1 MPDRLRHCRL
11 LASTSLPGWLAML
24 LLAMPSAHAATAP
37 VTAAPPAALRIAPTP
52 PCVGELGS
60 VTALGLHQGKSM
72 LLDLKRSGLPAPAW
86 LRAVGDADLVQVEPM
101 ASPTAR
107 AMFFLFGKKVGA
119 TNLLFQD
126 REGRCAMVEVAVGVD
141 AATVEGALRR
151 LLPGETQLRV
161 SAAADSL
168 VLSGTVS
175 DAVAAEHALAI
186 AEAYLRRGGA
196 TPSVGRAAGAGSS
209 GERIVNMLSLASPQQ
224 VMLEVK
230 IAEISRTMLEKLG
243 VDVSLT
249 RSRGSWSTR
258 LASQFMVGASGAIG
272 IAKPGSGEFI
282 ALDAE
287 KGDGLIRI
295 LAEPTI
301 MAVSGQ
307 EGSFL
312 AGGRIFIPVAQSG
325 GVNGGTV
332 TLEEKEFGVG
342 LRFTPTVLGG
352 GRINIRVA
360 PEVSE
365 LSREGVG
372 LSARGVGGNAI
383 LPLLTTRRAT
393 TTVQLQDGQSFA
405 IGGLIRDNLSQ
416 NIRALP
422 VLGEVPVLGA
432 LFRSSDFQSDRS
444 ELIFIVT
451 PRLVRPLPEDIA
463 LPTDGY
469 RPPGRAAFFLGGKM
483 EGAPV
488 SVPVTSTAK
497 E

>member
-1 MPDRLRHCRL
+1 MPTLYERNPMQDRSWRYLRCLCHWVV
-11 LASTSLPGWLAML
+11 PL
-24 LLAMPSAHAATAP
+24 LLSMPAAHAASPAG
-37 VTAAPPAALRIAPTP
+37 AAPSTLPRVAPPP

-60 VTALGLHQGKSM
+60 ATVPGLQQGKSM
-72 LLDLKRSGLPAPAW
+72 LLDLQRQGLPSPAW
-86 LRAVGDADLVQVEPM
+86 LRAVGDADVLQVEPM
-101 ASPTAR
+101 ASPVAR
-107 AMFFLFGKKVGA
+107 GVFFLFGKKVGA

-126 REGRCAMVEVAVGVD
+126 REGHCAMVAVAVGMD
-141 AATVEGALRR
+141 AATVEDALRR
-151 LLPGETQLRV
+151 LLPQETQLRV

-168 VLSGTVS
+168 VLAGTVS
-175 DAVAAEHALAI
+175 DAAAAEHAVAI
-186 AEAYLRRGGA
+186 AEAYLRRGVA
-196 TPSVGRAAGAGSS
+196 TPAAGGGGNDAGS
-209 GERIVNMLSLASPQQ
+209 GRIVNMLSLASPQQ

-230 IAEISRTMLEKLG
+230 VAEISRSVLEKLG
-243 VDVSLT
+243 VDASLT
-249 RSRGSWSTR
+249 RSRGNWSTR
-258 LASQFMVGASGAIG
+258 LATQFMVGASGAIG

-282 ALDAE
+282 NLDAE
-287 KGDGLIRI
+287 KGDGLVRI

-312 AGGRIFIPVAQSG
+312 AGGRIFIPVAQTG
-325 GVNGGTV
+325 GVNGGAV

-365 LSREGVG
+365 LSRDGVG
-372 LSARGVGGNAI
+372 LSARGVGGSAV
-383 LPLLTTRRAT
+383 LPLLTTRRAS

-405 IGGLIRDNLSQ
+405 IGGLIRDTLSQ
-416 NIRALP
+416 NIKALP

-444 ELIFIVT
+444 ELVFIVT
-451 PRLVRPLPEDIA
+451 PRLVRPLPDDIV

-469 RPPGRAAFFLGGKM
+469 RPPGRAEFFLGGKM
-483 EGAPV
+483 EGA
-488 SVPVTSTAK
+488 AAAQ
-497 E
+497 

>member
-1 MPDRLRHCRL
+1 M
-11 LASTSLPGWLAML
+11 T
-24 LLAMPSAHAATAP
+24 
-37 VTAAPPAALRIAPTP
+37 VT
-52 PCVGELGS
+52 
-60 VTALGLHQGKSM
+60 GLQQGKSM
-72 LLDLKRSGLPAPAW
+72 LLGLQQHGLPSPAW
-86 LRAVGDADLVQVEPM
+86 LRAIGDTEVVQVEPM
-101 ASPTAR
+101 ASPVAR
-107 AMFFLFGKKVGA
+107 GAFFLFGKKVGA

-126 REGRCAMVEVAVGVD
+126 REGRCAMAAVAVGMD
-141 AATVEGALRR
+141 AATVEDALRR
-151 LLPGETQLRV
+151 LLPQETQLRV

-168 VLSGTVS
+168 VLAGVVS
-175 DAVAAEHALAI
+175 DAAAAEHAVAI
-186 AEAYLRRGGA
+186 AEAYLRRGVA
-196 TPSVGRAAGAGSS
+196 PAAAAGAGITASDAGS
-209 GERIVNMLSLASPQQ
+209 GRIVNMLAVASPQQ

-230 IAEISRTMLEKLG
+230 VAEISRSVLEKLG

-249 RSRGSWSTR
+249 RSRGSWSSR
-258 LASQFMVGASGAIG
+258 LASQFMVGASGVLG

-282 ALDAE
+282 SLDAE
-287 KGDGLIRI
+287 KGDGLVRI

-312 AGGRIFIPVAQSG
+312 AGGRIFIPVAQNG

-393 TTVQLQDGQSFA
+393 TTVQLRDGQSFA

-432 LFRSSDFQSDRS
+432 LFRSSDFQSDRT
-444 ELIFIVT
+444 ELVFIVT
-451 PRLVRPLPEDIA
+451 PRLVQALPDDIA

-469 RPPGRAAFFLGGKM
+469 RPPGRAEFFLGGKM
-483 EGAPV
+483 EGAPI
-488 SVPVTSTAK
+488 SPASPATAK